1 MTQQKFK
8 VKLVKDAEVGGWT
21 KFDIPFNVEK
31 EFGQKGYV
39 KVKGTID
46 KQPFNNIKLMPIGD
60 GTYCMAVKEELRK
73 TIDKGNGEVVTIVM
87 ELDKDELSIP
97 DDLSLA
103 LSNNKKAQEFFNSLS
118 ESNKNYYV
126 NWVTTAKKDETR
138 QSRIEKTIKRLFAGL
153 KFGDK

>member
-1 MTQQKFK
+1 MKQQKFE
-8 VKLVKDAEVGGWT
+8 VKLIKDAEVGGWT
-21 KFDIPFNVEK
+21 KFDIPFDVEK
-31 EFGQKGYV
+31 EFGQKGYI

-73 TIDKGNGEVVTIVM
+73 AINKGNGEVVAVVM
-87 ELDKDELSIP
+87 ELDNNELSIP
-97 DDLSLA
+97 DNLSLM
-103 LSNNKKAQEFFNSLS
+103 LSKNKKAKEFFNSLS

-126 NWVTTAKKDETR
+126 NWVVTAKKDETR
-138 QSRIEKTIKRLFAGL
+138 QARVEKVVERLSAGL